1 MPCQHPGDGS
11 TQSLPCIVSLTMAL
25 PRAPTASTPP
35 LPPRAPVPIP
45 EGQRDRGT
53 GGHGA
58 HSWQVLKAGE
68 WLGVGAWEG
77 SVPHSPPTSRGCHP
91 WVPCGVPQRCPWCP
105 PRCHRRVP
113 NVPRGASPGYPHI
126 LQMPPWLPLTAP
138 AGVPMGVPCV
148 PWRCTPP
155 GYTPPPEMSLHLSP
169 VFPGGGPPP
178 PPRIPPCPP
187 EMSPCVP
194 VVSPGDATPRYP
206 HVPCRCPHHFPLRPR
221 RCVPPRVQPPEM
233 SLQLSP
239 ASPGDGPPHTPMC
252 PRDVPI
258 GAPWVPWRCHP
269 RVHPP
274 KMSLQL
280 SPADATLRYP
290 HILEMPPWLPLT
302 DPAAVSMGVPRVP

>member
-178 PPRIPPCPP
+178 PP
-187 EMSPCVP
+187 
-194 VVSPGDATPRYP
+194 
-206 HVPCRCPHHFPLRPR
+206 
-221 RCVPPRVQPPEM
+221 
-233 SLQLSP
+233 
-239 ASPGDGPPHTPMC
+239 PPHTPMS
-252 PRDVPI
+252 PGDVPMR
-258 GAPWVPWRCHP
+258 ACCVPWRCHP
-269 RVHPP
+269 EVSPC
-274 KMSLQL
+274 SLQMSPPF
-280 SPADATLRYP
+280 SPASPEMCPPPGTTPRDVPTIVPCIPWRWPPAYP
-290 HILEMPPWLPLT
+290 HVPQRCPHRCPLGPLEMPPPGT
-302 DPAAVSMGVPRVP
+302 PPQDVPTIVPCRCHPQVPPYP